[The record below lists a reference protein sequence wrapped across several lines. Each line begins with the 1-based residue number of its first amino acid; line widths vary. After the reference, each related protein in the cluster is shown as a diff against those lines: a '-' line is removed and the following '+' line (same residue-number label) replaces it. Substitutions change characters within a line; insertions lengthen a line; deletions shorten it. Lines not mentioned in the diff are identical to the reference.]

1 MEECF
6 QLDFQQGVI
15 AAHSKVDIGIT
26 FAPVQVV
33 DVELDLECWAKERP
47 MKGVFGMTRMR
58 KRAVVQKCKVDIQGK
73 GSYPNLK
80 IVDVRN
86 DSVSVA
92 TLWENFCIYQINN
105 DLA

>member
-1 MEECF
+1 MH
-6 QLDFQQGVI
+6 I
-15 AAHSKVDIGIT
+15 K
-26 FAPVQVV
+26 
-33 DVELDLECWAKERP
+33 
-47 MKGVFGMTRMR
+47 
-58 KRAVVQKCKVDIQGK
+58 GK

-105 DLA
+105 DLAQNLNADEKQFLQIETLDFAKA